1 MPPLAGWPESVI
13 VRLVVMEE
21 DDVTVVVGLALEV
34 TEASRVAE
42 TEALAQRV
50 RVRDAVG
57 LKDTSGLRDADEE
70 MEGLLTVG
78 SMVLESVG

>member
-1 MPPLAGWPESVI
+1 
-13 VRLVVMEE
+13 MEE
-21 DDVTVVVGLALEV
+21 DEVTVVVGLALEV
-34 TEASRVAE
+34 AEASRVAV

-57 LKDTSGLRDADEE
+57 LNEMGGLRDADEE

>member
-1 MPPLAGWPESVI
+1 
-13 VRLVVMEE
+13 MEE